1 MIVQKKFYSHS
12 NLTSDCSKIIR
23 DIAVNKEVFTHIVGI
38 NRGGLIAGLM
48 LSHYYDIPL
57 VPFHISLRDH
67 KTIENEEVIYDIF
80 KNENNRI
87 LIVDDICD
95 SGDTLSYIY
104 ENILNIDVTNPR
116 VKTAVLVYNL
126 GCKNFE
132 PTYHGYEIDKD
143 DHDCW
148 IVFWWENWW
157 E

>member
-1 MIVQKKFYSHS
+1 MERIGYMIVQKKFYSHS

-80 KNENNRI
+80 KNEYKI
-87 LIVDDICD
+87 LTENKKENQIITENKNENPIVFLKSDPKEEEIIKKLNERR
-95 SGDTLSYIY
+95 T
-104 ENILNIDVTNPR
+104 ENLVKNGLNIR
-116 VKTAVLVYNL
+116 K
-126 GCKNFE
+126 
-132 PTYHGYEIDKD
+132 
-143 DHDCW
+143 
-148 IVFWWENWW
+148 VFLFF
-157 E
+157 